1 MTFFRVARRSF
12 RLAGEFP
19 FVARRRPACACCFP
33 GGHRRRR
40 VKTSRLKR
48 MKIHLRRARGNGTRK
63 HRCSRAPICVF
74 LKLMRPTPR
83 WCLFIMAYLL
93 TTTSC
98 APRIVNMHPVQGMPG
113 TTVSLS
119 VENLVGWPRVE
130 IGGQVMDW
138 PQLKL
143 LASNPERQT
152 VRGEDLVW
160 NEDKILQFRVPALPP
175 GDYTVIIHDD
185 KGPPGQPVYAFL
197 ETTAYVLFPPVWP
210 YLFRNNRAQANFK
223 ILPRPASAANGS

>member
-1 MTFFRVARRSF
+1 
-12 RLAGEFP
+12 
-19 FVARRRPACACCFP
+19 
-33 GGHRRRR
+33 
-40 VKTSRLKR
+40 
-48 MKIHLRRARGNGTRK
+48 
-63 HRCSRAPICVF
+63 
-74 LKLMRPTPR
+74 MRPKRR
-83 WCLFIMAYLL
+83 WCSIIIAILL
-93 TTTSC
+93 TAASC
-98 APRIVNMHPVQGMPG
+98 APRIVGIDPVQGIPG
-113 TTVSLS
+113 TMVSLS

-160 NEDKILQFRVPALPP
+160 SEDKILQFRIPVLPP
-175 GDYTVIIHDD
+175 GDYTVMIHDD

-210 YLFRNNRAQANFK
+210 YVFRNNRTQVKIK
-223 ILPRPASAANGS
+223 ILPRPATESSGP